1 MKKIILA
8 AIAAV
13 AINNTLVAAPVVMD
27 LDMFANQM
35 ENALKQPKDN
45 RIESSTGTSAETV
58 KNAEN
63 LKFMN
68 GGLCDSIKPGK
79 PKSDFHSL
87 YPLGREV
94 LTLASPE
101 QQRNRLFVYQMES
114 VITKAQITK
123 LIADV
128 IEEKAK
134 KQVVMKGISLS
145 TVSAEKFI
153 QKQIDSEQVKD
164 HYHICQSSTCKEYD
178 TKSFFINAYKYL
190 NAFDFKAKNGKELGD
205 EILRR
210 NVVLRVYFADL
221 HRFKQDGMKAIRV
234 TFFENGLAFDH
245 CGLNMD
251 KIGLEDM
258 SSPLLLTKLLKDLD
272 AKGHNGFSDGLSL
285 ENLLLSLYD
294 AKFDGLTNAILEH
307 KELKWNTDKLSDKEE
322 MFNQIIEDLKNR
334 KVLK

>member
-13 AINNTLVAAPVVMD
+13 AINNTLIAAPVVMD
-27 LDMFANQM
+27 LDTFVNQM
-35 ENALKQPKDN
+35 ENTLKKPKEDN
-45 RIESSTGTSAETV
+45 RIESFTGSTETV
-58 KNAEN
+58 KDAEN

-79 PKSDFHSL
+79 PKSEFNSL
-87 YPLGREV
+87 YPLGRAV

-128 IEEKAK
+128 LEEKAK
-134 KQVVMKGISLS
+134 KRIVMKGVNLS
-145 TVSAEKFI
+145 TANAEKFI
-153 QKQIDSEQVKD
+153 QKQIDGEQVKD
-164 HYHICQSSTCKEYD
+164 HYHICQFSCKDYG
-178 TKSFFINAYKYL
+178 TKDFFVNAYKYL

-210 NVVLRVYFADL
+210 NVALRVYFADL
-221 HRFKQDGMKAIRV
+221 HRFKHDGVKIIRV
-234 TFFENGLAFDH
+234 TSFENGLAFDH

-251 KIGLEDM
+251 QIGLEDM
-258 SSPLLLTKLLKDLD
+258 SSPLLLTKLLKDID

-285 ENLLLSLYD
+285 ENFLLSLYD
-294 AKFDGLTNAILEH
+294 AKFDGLTDALLDH
-307 KELKWNTDKLSDKEE
+307 KELKWNTDKPSDKEE
-322 MFNQIIEDLKNR
+322 MFNQIMEDLKNR